1 MKETAM
7 VNRLVDAVMMKRTL
21 CFSVATILLLGT
33 TATLAAQEPAA
44 TTFEVASVKPS
55 NPNPDPAN
63 PLAQIALIL
72 PQPGGRF
79 TATNTPLRM
88 MIMAAYELQQEAQLV
103 GGPSDLLG
111 AKYDITAKAPV
122 AFIGK
127 ELPQLLRTLLADR
140 FKLKTHTE
148 SRELPLYDLVI
159 ARSDGRLGAGL
170 RPSKSECSKPDEA
183 AAQAGAALAK
193 GDVASFIGK
202 PGPCMVTTDTSGGP
216 LNLLLRGD
224 GQSIA
229 SLVEVLTQ
237 FTGRKVRDKTG
248 LTGLY
253 DFELKIDLQM
263 LLAMAQ
269 KMGANIPP
277 AARNLPQSDGS
288 SLMTALNEGL
298 GLKLESTRAPVDVVI
313 IDSLEAPTPD

>member
-1 MKETAM
+1 MKK
-7 VNRLVDAVMMKRTL
+7 DMKLIRWTSGFAL
-21 CFSVATILLLGT
+21 AILI
-33 TATLAAQEPAA
+33 TATAASAQAPTAPATSA
-44 TTFEVASVKPS
+44 AAFEVASVRPS
-55 NPNPDPAN
+55 NPNPDPSN
-63 PLAQIALIL
+63 PLNMIALML

-88 MIMAAYELQQEAQLV
+88 LVMAAYELQQDAQLV

-111 AKYDITAKAPV
+111 AKYDITARA
-122 AFIGK
+122 AGAATISK
-127 ELPQLLRTLLADR
+127 ELPQMLRSLLADR

-148 SRELPLYDLVI
+148 PRELPLYDLVL
-159 ARSDGRLGAGL
+159 ARGDGRLGSGL

-202 PGPCMVTTDTSGGP
+202 PQPCMVTTDTSGGP

-253 DFELKIDLQM
+253 DFELKMDLQM
-263 LLAMAQ
+263 LLAMAR
-269 KMGANIPP
+269 KMGANIP
-277 AARNLPQSDGS
+277 AAASNLPQSDGS

-298 GLKLESTRAPVDVVI
+298 GLKLEGARAPVDVVV
-313 IDSLEAPTPD
+313 IDSVEAPTSD